1 MSTVTVTVTVNGD
14 PVELAGGTDL
24 AAAVSELVGDGRG
37 TAVVVNGEVVPRS
50 EWPATALDQG
60 DRVEVLRAAQGG

>member
-1 MSTVTVTVTVNGD
+1 MIAVTRNGQ
-14 PVELAGGTDL
+14 PAELADGTDL
-24 AAAVSELVGDGRG
+24 VAAVADLVGDGRG

-50 EWPATALDQG
+50 EWPTTVLADG

>member
-1 MSTVTVTVTVNGD
+1 MSTVTVNGD

-24 AAAVSELVGDGRG
+24 AAAVSQLVGDGRG

-50 EWPATALDQG
+50 EWRATVLGQG